1 MSPAPTLSDIEIQRS
16 LGTLPGWSRK
26 GDTITKSYHFAT
38 FPAGIAFLARVA
50 DVAEA
55 QQHHPDIDIRYTKVT
70 FALSTHDSGGITTK
84 DFTLAA
90 AIEALAA
97 T

>member
-1 MSPAPTLSDIEIQRS
+1 MSIPPALSDIEIQRT

-26 GDTITKSYHFAT
+26 GETITKSYHFAT

-55 QQHHPDIDIRYTKVT
+55 QQHHPDVDIRYTKIT
-70 FALSTHDSGGITTK
+70 FALSTHDSGGITAK
-84 DFTLAA
+84 DFVLATAIETLAA
-90 AIEALAA
+90 E
-97 T
+97 